1 MAPPKAT
8 VAVFPRGEAS
18 AGPGSPSEGGR
29 LQAGLSGPRAVVS
42 ACPPPP
48 PPSHQ
53 GQEGVWPEVMLAEG
67 PERTDRPGQRVGGA
81 PSAGP
86 PGLACPPPSWRHLL
100 GSSWGPGME
109 QRHVRPPG
117 GGLGLGAGWGGW
129 GERGAARRGG
139 SRTEH
144 HGPCGGPHSEEG
156 GSEPRGS
163 LAEETRGRV
172 WGGRAAKLG
181 GAGGIPSDLPQGSG
195 GLRGLTD
202 VGKHFAARLVQ
213 SQSPENKGS

>member
-1 MAPPKAT
+1 MRDSLFGSAQGDGGGISARRRICRPREPLGGWASPGRSLWAT
-8 VAVFPRGEAS
+8 G
-18 AGPGSPSEGGR
+18 
-29 LQAGLSGPRAVVS
+29 
-42 ACPPPP
+42 
-48 PPSHQ
+48 SHQ

-67 PERTDRPGQRVGGA
+67 PERTDLPGPRVGGA

-86 PGLACPPPSWRHLL
+86 PGLARPPPSWRHLL
-100 GSSWGPGME
+100 CTSWGPGIE
-109 QRHVRPPG
+109 QRHVPPPG
-117 GGLGLGAGWGGW
+117 GGLGLGAGWGVGR
-129 GERGAARRGG
+129 ERCPQAGG
-139 SRTEH
+139 GGCSPTEH

-163 LAEETRGRV
+163 LVEETSGRV